1 MKPRQFEYLSPCSA
15 VFETSCMEKNNPKI
29 TRAWCFYDWANSVYS
44 LVITTAIFPI
54 YYVAVTTQANGSDM
68 VNFLGWNVSASVLY
82 KYALTGAFLAIA
94 FCSPVLTAIADYG
107 GNKKAFMRFF
117 CYLGSFACMGLFFF
131 NLQTFSLSV
140 LLFMIAAIGYS
151 GSIVFY
157 NAYLPEIAT
166 EDQFDKL
173 SARGFSLGY
182 IGSMILLIVS
192 LVLVLMPG
200 TFGISDKSLAPRLSF
215 LMTGLWW
222 FGFAHYSFAYLPN
235 NPYHKK
241 AEGNYLFNGFKELGK
256 VWNQLQELPA
266 LKRFLLAFFFYNM
279 GVQTVMYVAS
289 LFGSKELHLPDDS
302 LIIVLLIIQGV
313 AIGGAYGFAWLSA
326 RMGNIKALIIAVL
339 IWVGISVAAYFI
351 TTGNQFYLLAFVVG
365 AVMGGIQ
372 ALSRSTYSKLL
383 PPTTDHAS
391 FFSFYDIC
399 DKVGLALGSL
409 AFGITEQWFGSMR
422 NSVLVLS
429 VFFLIGMLVLFSI
442 RSRKVEVQPQMA

>member
-1 MKPRQFEYLSPCSA
+1 
-15 VFETSCMEKNNPKI
+15 MEKNNKKV
-29 TRAWCFYDWANSVYS
+29 TTAWCFYDWANSVYS

-54 YYVAVTTQANGSDM
+54 YYVAVTTQADGTDL
-68 VNFLGWNVSASVLY
+68 VNFLGWTVSASVLY

-94 FCSPVLTAIADYG
+94 LCSPILTAIADYG

-140 LLFMIAAIGYS
+140 LLFMVAAIGYS

-192 LVLVLMPG
+192 LVMVLMPDL
-200 TFGISDKSLAPRLSF
+200 FGITDKSMAPRISF

-222 FGFAHYSFAYLPN
+222 FGFAHYSFAYLPQ

-241 AEGNYLFNGFKELGK
+241 PEGHYLFNGFKELKK
-256 VWNQLQELPA
+256 VWHKLGELPS

-289 LFGSKELHLPDDS
+289 LFGSKELHLTTES
-302 LIIVLLIIQGV
+302 LIV
-313 AIGGAYGFAWLSA
+313 AVI
-326 RMGNIKALIIAVL
+326 
-339 IWVGISVAAYFI
+339 IWVGISIGAYFI
-351 TTGNQFYLLAFVVG
+351 TTGNQYYALAFVVG

-409 AFGITEQWFGSMR
+409 AFGLTEQWFGSMR

-429 VFFLIGMLVLFSI
+429 VFFVFGMIVLTTIKI
-442 RSRKVEVQPQMA
+442 RKTEPQPQMA

>member
-1 MKPRQFEYLSPCSA
+1 MRLAGASFCS
-15 VFETSCMEKNNPKI
+15 MEKLIKNDPKI

-54 YYVAVTTQANGSDM
+54 YYVALTKKETGDQVSFFGLDI
-68 VNFLGWNVSASVLY
+68 SASVLY
-82 KYALTGAFLAIA
+82 SYSLTGAFLIIA
-94 FCSPVLTAIADYG
+94 FLSPLLTALADSG
-107 GNKKAFMRFF
+107 GNKKSFMRFF
-117 CYLGSFACMGLFFF
+117 CYMGSFACMGLFFF
-131 NLQTFSLSV
+131 TEQTFSISV

-192 LVLVLMPG
+192 LVLVLFPE
-200 TFGISDKSLAPRLSF
+200 TVGITDSALPARISF

-222 FGFAHYSFAYLPN
+222 FGFAQYSFAYLPH
-235 NPYHKK
+235 NPYQKETK
-241 AEGNYLFNGFKELGK
+241 GNFLLNGFRELGI
-256 VWNQLQELPA
+256 VIRQLKHLPL

-289 LFGSKELHLPDDS
+289 LFGSKELNLPTES
-302 LIIVLLIIQGV
+302 LITVLLIIQAV
-313 AIGGAYGFAWLSA
+313 AIGGAYFFAWLSG
-326 RMGNIKALIIAVL
+326 RIGNIKAIAITV
-339 IWVGISVAAYFI
+339 IVWVGITIAAYFI
-351 TTGNQFYLLAFVVG
+351 TTGTQYYVLAFVVG

-383 PPTTDHAS
+383 PETTDHAS
-391 FFSFYDIC
+391 YFSFYDIC

-409 AFGITEQWFGSMR
+409 AFGVTQQIFGSMR
-422 NSVLVLS
+422 NSILTLL
-429 VFFLIGMLVLFSI
+429 VFFVIGLIILLTIKSKKLSG
-442 RSRKVEVQPQMA
+442 VEEEPIPALA

>member
-1 MKPRQFEYLSPCSA
+1 
-15 VFETSCMEKNNPKI
+15 MEKNNPKI

-54 YYVAVTTQANGSDM
+54 YYTAITMQQDGSDP
-68 VNFLGWNVSASVLY
+68 VSFFGWEISASVLY
-82 KYALTGAFLAIA
+82 KYALTGAFLIIA
-94 FCSPVLTAIADYG
+94 AASPILTAIADYG

-117 CYLGSFACMGLFFF
+117 CYLGSLACMGMYFFTKD
-131 NLQTFSLSV
+131 TFSVSV
-140 LLFMIAAIGYS
+140 LLFMLAAIGWS

-182 IGSMILLIVS
+182 IGSMLLLVLS
-192 LVLVLMPG
+192 LVLVLFPG
-200 TFGISDKSLAPRLSF
+200 PFGISDSSTAPRLSF
-215 LMTGLWW
+215 LFTGLWW
-222 FGFAHYSFAYLPN
+222 FGFAHYTFAHLPQ

-241 AEGNYLFNGFKELGK
+241 PAGNYLFNGFKELRN
-256 VWNQLQELPA
+256 VWKQLGTLPS
-266 LKRFLLAFFFYNM
+266 LKRFLAAFFFYNM

-289 LFGSKELHLPDDS
+289 LFGSKELQLETGA
-302 LIIVLLIIQGV
+302 LITVLLIIQGV
-313 AIGGAYGFAWLSA
+313 AIGGAYFFAWLSA
-326 RMGNIKALIIAVL
+326 KMGNTKALAVAVL
-339 IWVGISVAAYFI
+339 VWVGISVAAYFI
-351 TTGNQFYLLAFVVG
+351 TTGTEYYVLAFVVG

-372 ALSRSTYSKLL
+372 SLSRSTYSKLL

-391 FFSFYDIC
+391 YFSFYDIC

-409 AFGITEQWFGSMR
+409 AFGLTEQYFGSMR

-429 VFFLIGMLVLFSI
+429 VFFVIGLVFLLRI
-442 RSRKVEVQPQMA
+442 RNPKVLKEEAVGV

>member
-1 MKPRQFEYLSPCSA
+1 
-15 VFETSCMEKNNPKI
+15 MEKNNPKI
-29 TRAWCFYDWANSVYS
+29 ARAWCMYDWANSVYS

-54 YYVAVTTQANGSDM
+54 YYVALTTQPDGTDW
-68 VNFLGWNVSASVLY
+68 VNFFGWEVSASVLY

-94 FCSPVLTAIADYG
+94 LVSPVLTAIADYG

-117 CYLGSFACMGLFFF
+117 CYLGSFACMGLYFFD
-131 NLQTFSLSV
+131 LQTFSVSV
-140 LLFMIAAIGYS
+140 LLFMVAAIGYS

-166 EDQFDKL
+166 EDQFDRL

-182 IGSMILLIVS
+182 IGSMILLIFS
-192 LVLVLMPG
+192 LALVLFPDV
-200 TFGISDKSLAPRLSF
+200 FGISDKSMAPRLSF
-215 LMTGLWW
+215 LFTGLWW
-222 FGFAHYSFAYLPN
+222 FGFAHYTFAYLPQ

-241 AEGNYLFNGFKELGK
+241 GTGNYLLNGFKELGQ
-256 VWNQLQELPA
+256 VWKQLGTLPA
-266 LKRFLLAFFFYNM
+266 LKRFLAAFFFYNM

-289 LFGSKELHLPDDS
+289 LFGSKELHLPDDA
-302 LIIVLLIIQGV
+302 LIIVLLIIQAV
-313 AIGGAYGFAWLSA
+313 AIAGAYGFAWVSA
-326 RMGNIKALIIAVL
+326 RIGNVKALMIAVV
-339 IWVGISVAAYFI
+339 IWVGISIAAYFV
-351 TTGNQFYLLAFVVG
+351 TTGNQYYVLAFVVG

-372 ALSRSTYSKLL
+372 SLSRSTYSKLL

-409 AFGITEQWFGSMR
+409 AFGLTEQWFGSMR

-429 VFFLIGMLVLFSI
+429 VFFVFGLILLASI
-442 RSRKVEVQPQMA
+442 KSKKVAPQPQFA

>member
-1 MKPRQFEYLSPCSA
+1 
-15 VFETSCMEKNNPKI
+15 MEKNNKKI
-29 TRAWCFYDWANSVYS
+29 TTAWCFYDWANSVYS

-54 YYVAVTTQANGSDM
+54 YYVAVTTQPDGGDL

-94 FCSPVLTAIADYG
+94 LCSPILTAIADYG

-117 CYLGSFACMGLFFF
+117 CYLGSFACMGLYFF

-166 EDQFDKL
+166 EDRFDKL

-192 LVLVLMPG
+192 LVLVLMPD
-200 TFGISDKSLAPRLSF
+200 TFGITDKSIAPRISF

-222 FGFAHYSFAYLPN
+222 FGFAHYTFAYLPN

-241 AEGNYLFNGFKELGK
+241 AEGSYIFNGFKELSK
-256 VWNQLQELPA
+256 VWDQLKELPA

-289 LFGSKELHLPDDS
+289 LFGSKELHLPDDA
-302 LIIVLLIIQGV
+302 LIIVLLIIQAV
-313 AIGGAYGFAWLSA
+313 AIAGAYGFAWLSA

-339 IWVGISVAAYFI
+339 IWVGISIAAYFI
-351 TTGNQFYLLAFVVG
+351 TTGNQYYMLAFVVG

-429 VFFLIGMLVLFSI
+429 VFFVFGVIVLSTI
-442 RSRKVEVQPQMA
+442 RIRKLEAQPHLA

>member
-1 MKPRQFEYLSPCSA
+1 
-15 VFETSCMEKNNPKI
+15 MEKNNKKV
-29 TRAWCFYDWANSVYS
+29 TTAWCFYDWANSVYS

-54 YYVAVTTQANGSDM
+54 YYVAVTTQADGTDL
-68 VNFLGWNVSASVLY
+68 VNFLGWTVSASVLY

-94 FCSPVLTAIADYG
+94 LCSPILTAIADYG

-140 LLFMIAAIGYS
+140 LLFMVAAIGYS

-192 LVLVLMPG
+192 LVMVLMPDL
-200 TFGISDKSLAPRLSF
+200 FGITDKSMAPRISF

-222 FGFAHYSFAYLPN
+222 FGFAHYSFAYLPQ

-241 AEGNYLFNGFKELGK
+241 PEGHYLFNGFKELKK
-256 VWNQLQELPA
+256 VWHKLGELPS

-289 LFGSKELHLPDDS
+289 LFGSKELHLPTES
-302 LIIVLLIIQGV
+302 LIIVLLIIQAV

-326 RMGNIKALIIAVL
+326 RMGNIQALIVAVI
-339 IWVGISVAAYFI
+339 IWVGISIGAYFI
-351 TTGNQFYLLAFVVG
+351 TTGNQYYALAFVVG

-409 AFGITEQWFGSMR
+409 AFGLTEQWFGSMR

-429 VFFLIGMLVLFSI
+429 VFFVFGMIVLTTIKI
-442 RSRKVEVQPQMA
+442 RKTEPQPQMA

>member
-1 MKPRQFEYLSPCSA
+1 
-15 VFETSCMEKNNPKI
+15 MEKNNPKI
-29 TRAWCFYDWANSVYS
+29 TRAWCMYDWANSVYS

-54 YYVAVTTQANGSDM
+54 YYVALTSQPDGTDW
-68 VNFLGWNVSASVLY
+68 VNFLGWQVSASVLY

-94 FCSPVLTAIADYG
+94 LCSPILTAIADYG
-107 GNKKAFMRFF
+107 GNKKVFMRFF
-117 CYLGSFACMGLFFF
+117 CYMGSFACMSLYFFT
-131 NLQTFSLSV
+131 LQTFSVSL
-140 LLFMIAAIGYS
+140 LLFMIAAIGFS

-182 IGSMILLIVS
+182 IGSMLLLIFS
-192 LVLVLMPG
+192 LVLVLMPD
-200 TFGISDKSLAPRLSF
+200 TFGITDKSMAPRLSF
-215 LMTGLWW
+215 LFTGLWW
-222 FGFAHYSFAYLPN
+222 FGFAHYTFAYLPN

-241 AEGNYLFNGFKELGK
+241 ATGNYLFNGFKELGK
-256 VWNQLQELPA
+256 VWHQLKELPA

-279 GVQTVMYVAS
+279 GVQTIMYVAS
-289 LFGSKELHLPDDS
+289 LFGSKELHLPDDA
-302 LIIVLLIIQGV
+302 LITVLLIIQAV
-313 AIGGAYGFAWLSA
+313 AIGGAFGFAWLSA
-326 RMGNIKALIIAVL
+326 RMGNIKALMIAVVV
-339 IWVGISVAAYFI
+339 WVGISIAAYFI
-351 TTGNQFYLLAFVVG
+351 TTGNQYYMLAFVVG

-399 DKVGLALGSL
+399 DKVGLAMGSL

-429 VFFLIGMLVLFSI
+429 VFFVFGLILLAMI
-442 RSRKVEVQPQMA
+442 RSKKMEPQPQLV

>member
-1 MKPRQFEYLSPCSA
+1 
-15 VFETSCMEKNNPKI
+15 MEKNNKKV
-29 TRAWCFYDWANSVYS
+29 TTAWCFYDWANSVYS

-54 YYVAVTTQANGSDM
+54 YYVAITTQADGTDL
-68 VNFLGWNVSASVLY
+68 VNFFGWNVSASVLY

-94 FCSPVLTAIADYG
+94 LCSPILTAIADYG

-117 CYLGSFACMGLFFF
+117 CYMGSFACMGLYFF
-131 NLQTFSLSV
+131 NLENFSVSV

-166 EDQFDKL
+166 EDQFDRL

-182 IGSMILLIVS
+182 IGSMILLIFS
-192 LVLVLMPG
+192 LAMVLMPA
-200 TFGISDKSLAPRLSF
+200 TFGISDKSMAPRLSF
-215 LMTGLWW
+215 LLTGLWW
-222 FGFAHYSFAYLPN
+222 FGFAHYTFAYLQN

-241 AEGNYLFNGFKELGK
+241 AEGSYLFNGFKELAK
-256 VWNQLQELPA
+256 VWHQLKELPA

-289 LFGSKELHLPDDS
+289 LFGSKELHLPEDA
-302 LIIVLLIIQGV
+302 LIIVLLIIQAV

-326 RMGNIKALIIAVL
+326 RMGNVKALMIAVV
-339 IWVGISVAAYFI
+339 IWVGISMAAYFI
-351 TTGNQFYLLAFVVG
+351 TTGNQFYMLAFVVG

-383 PPTTDHAS
+383 PTTTTDHAS

-429 VFFLIGMLVLFSI
+429 VFFVIGLIVLATI
-442 RSRKVEVQPQMA
+442 RIKKLEAKPQFA

>member
-1 MKPRQFEYLSPCSA
+1 
-15 VFETSCMEKNNPKI
+15 MEKNNPKVA
-29 TRAWCFYDWANSVYS
+29 RAWCMYDWANSVYS

-54 YYVAVTTQANGSDM
+54 YYVAITTQANGTDW
-68 VNFLGWNVSASVLY
+68 VNFLGWQVSASVLY

-94 FCSPVLTAIADYG
+94 LVSPILTAIADYG

-117 CYLGSFACMGLFFF
+117 CYMGSFACMGLYFFE
-131 NLQTFSLSV
+131 LHTFSVSV
-140 LLFMIAAIGYS
+140 ILFMVAAIGYS

-182 IGSMILLIVS
+182 IGSMLLLVFS
-192 LVLVLMPG
+192 LALVLTPE
-200 TFGISDKSLAPRLSF
+200 TFGITEKSMAPRLSF
-215 LMTGLWW
+215 LFTGLWW
-222 FGFAHYSFAYLPN
+222 FGFAHYTFAYLPK

-241 AEGNYLFNGFKELGK
+241 PEGDYLFNGFKELRQ
-256 VWNQLQELPA
+256 VWEQLKSLPA

-289 LFGSKELHLPDDS
+289 LFGSKELHLPDDA
-302 LIIVLLIIQGV
+302 LIMVLLIIQGV
-313 AIGGAYGFAWLSA
+313 AIGGAYGFAWLSS
-326 RMGNIKALIIAVL
+326 RLGNIRSLMIAVL
-339 IWVGISVAAYFI
+339 VWVGISIAAYFI
-351 TTGNQFYLLAFVVG
+351 TTGNQFYMLAFVVG

-383 PPTTDHAS
+383 PQTTDHAS

-409 AFGITEQWFGSMR
+409 VFGITEQWFGSMR

-429 VFFLIGMLVLFSI
+429 VFFIFGLIVLASI
-442 RSRKVEVQPQMA
+442 RSKKTEPQPQFA